1 MIDLREIKRGN
12 ISALTIK
19 NAASKSLLV
28 MSQSNA
34 VFIALL
40 ILVFLSL
47 GFAGVLNHEMWRDE
61 LKAWLIARDSS
72 SISDLFHNF
81 RSEAHPGLWY
91 LCLYTLSRFTHNP
104 VAMQLFH
111 LMLATGVIFLFARF
125 SPFTKLQKILFSF
138 GYFPFYEYAVISR
151 NYAIGVLLIFS
162 FCALFNKPN
171 RNHIV
176 LLGVLT
182 LLANTNLYSLIIAI
196 SLGLIL
202 LFDIIDTR
210 KSESPDQ
217 RKWTILFLS
226 IFVLGIVFVIIQIIP
241 PSYDTPE
248 KVMRT
253 PLLDRY
259 RFVASVMTVWKSYIP
274 LPNILIHS
282 FWNTN
287 ILMAVPHGWTLGFFF
302 SLGLLVLSSILF
314 VRKPIVLFLY
324 LFGTL
329 GILTFTFTKLMGGVR
344 HWGHMFILL
353 VVCLWI
359 SASYTEAKLKWL
371 SPKLAHAIDFPA
383 KHKNKFITV
392 ILGVHLVAGIYAM
405 SMDLFY
411 PFSGSKQT
419 ATFIQKQRMTNMPI
433 VASSDTGVAYTL
445 SAYLDRKI
453 YTSRSTTP
461 QEALGKLNQ
470 LTALCNEDVLYISN
484 YEENIDK
491 QDDHIFELAEFTKTI
506 VSEDKEK
513 FYLYLVR
520 KPKTDMAAKTEPCD
534 IGTLYTWA
542 GYQ

>member
-1 MIDLREIKRGN
+1 MVDLEEIKRGN
-12 ISALTIK
+12 ISALPLR

-28 MSQSNA
+28 VSQSNT

-47 GFAGVLNHEMWRDE
+47 GFAGILNHEMWRDE
-61 LKAWLIARDSS
+61 LKAWIIARDSS

-91 LCLYTLSRFTHNP
+91 LCLYTLSRFTHDP

-125 SPFTKLQKILFSF
+125 SPFTKPQKILFSF

-171 RNHIV
+171 KNHII

-210 KSESPDQ
+210 KSESPGG
-217 RKWTILFLS
+217 RKWAILGLF
-226 IFVLGIVFVIIQIIP
+226 IFALGIVVVIIRIIP
-241 PSYDTPE
+241 PSYN
-248 KVMRT
+248 VFRT

-274 LPNILIHS
+274 LPNIFVHS

-287 ILMAVPHGWTLGFFF
+287 ILFAVPHGWTLGFFF
-302 SLGLLVLSSILF
+302 SLGLLVLSSMLF
-314 VRKPIVLFLY
+314 IRKPVVLFLY
-324 LFGTL
+324 LFGTF
-329 GILTFTFTKLMGGVR
+329 GILIFTFTKLTGGAR

-353 VVCLWI
+353 VACVWI
-359 SASYTEAKLKWL
+359 SSYYPELKLKWL
-371 SPKLAHAIDFPA
+371 SPKLAHAIDLPA

-392 ILGVHLVAGIYAM
+392 MLGFHLVAGTYAM

-419 ATFIQKQRMTNMPI
+419 AIFIQDQRMTNMPI
-433 VASSDTGVAYTL
+433 VASSDTGVGYPL

-461 QEALGKLNQ
+461 QEAFGKLSQ
-470 LTALCNEDVLYISN
+470 LTGLCNEDVLFISN
-484 YEENIDK
+484 YKENISKEDVNVS
-491 QDDHIFELAEFTKTI
+491 ELAEFTKTI
-506 VSEDKEK
+506 VSDDKEK
-513 FYLYLVR
+513 YYLYLIR
-520 KPKTDMAAKTEPCD
+520 KLKTDFNRGAKSEPCD
-534 IGTLYTWA
+534 SGTLYQWA
-542 GYQ
+542 RHQ